1 MVQCPIC
8 ARPVKSTNINQHID
22 SQCQEFIES
31 HSLDPVQEQSVAP
44 VSSFFQRPVANRA
57 VANVSPKRDAPLSV
71 DTPRSASKKP
81 VDERG
86 MRNKRHMDF
95 TTPSHISDDS
105 PEDNVGEGLA
115 LKRQKIGNAF
125 QNELPLAARIRPK
138 TLDEVCGQ
146 DLVGPKGVLREL
158 IMQDRIPS
166 MVLWGGPGTGKTT
179 IGRVIASM
187 TKSRFI
193 EMNST
198 HFGVGECK
206 KVFSEVYFD
215 ILLVLQI
222 FYRHP
227 LTVLQARSEQKL
239 TGRKTIIF
247 CDEIHRFSKSQQEI
261 FCKNLLAYSPL
272 IYFPT
277 RLIFYSCS
285 GTC

>member
-8 ARPVKSTNINQHID
+8 TKPVKPTNINQHID

-31 HSLDPVQEQSVAP
+31 HSLDPDQEHAAAP

-71 DTPRSASKKP
+71 DASRSTPRKP
-81 VDERG
+81 VDESA
-86 MRNKRHMDF
+86 MRNKRQMDF
-95 TTPSHISDDS
+95 ITPSHISDDN
-105 PEDNVGEGLA
+105 PGDNVGEGLA

-146 DLVGPKGVLREL
+146 ELVGPKGVLREL
-158 IMQDRIPS
+158 IMQDRVPS

-179 IGRVIASM
+179 IARVIAST

-198 HFGVGECK
+198 NFGVAECK
-206 KVFSEVYFD
+206 KVFSEVYIN
-215 ILLVLQI
+215 ILLVFESFI
-222 FYRHP
+222 DTY
-227 LTVLQARSEQKL
+227 
-239 TGRKTIIF
+239 
-247 CDEIHRFSKSQQEI
+247 
-261 FCKNLLAYSPL
+261 LLSC
-272 IYFPT
+272 
-277 RLIFYSCS
+277 RLEVNR
-285 GTC
+285 G